1 LDIATPTQERHI
13 IMEYVY
19 HDSEDH
25 FSDTTACISGIAT
38 VRIEFEE
45 DYSADIGGTDGH
57 VCVATLTN
65 LQVGTKSF
73 TADEIAEMFGA
84 AVVSR
89 FESWVAEYEGTK

>member
-1 LDIATPTQERHI
+1 ML
-13 IMEYVY
+13 MEYVY